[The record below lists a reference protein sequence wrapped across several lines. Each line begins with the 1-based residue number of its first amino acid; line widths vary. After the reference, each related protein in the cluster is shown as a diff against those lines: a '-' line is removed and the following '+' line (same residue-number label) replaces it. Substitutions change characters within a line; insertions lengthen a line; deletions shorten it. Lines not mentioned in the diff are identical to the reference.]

1 LSASQQGKITQNRT
15 GSKFDSPKCCPDAL
29 HRIALESFLIAQWQK
44 LSGHDVMDE
53 SSIAELEAVEQQIM
67 DTTKNEK

>member
-1 LSASQQGKITQNRT
+1 
-15 GSKFDSPKCCPDAL
+15 
-29 HRIALESFLIAQWQK
+29 LIAQWQK